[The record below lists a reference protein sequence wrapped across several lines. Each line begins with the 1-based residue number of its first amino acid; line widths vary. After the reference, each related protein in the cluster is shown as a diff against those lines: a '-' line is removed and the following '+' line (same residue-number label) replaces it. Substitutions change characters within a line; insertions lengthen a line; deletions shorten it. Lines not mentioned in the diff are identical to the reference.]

1 MSCYWQKPMGPNW
14 SNGWGRLGGCGAE
27 GPTTQVALPAHLEGK
42 REAERV
48 STHSYL
54 QKRKHT
60 QSACQPSCNSS
71 TTWDSPVMQNWMMGT
86 YIHNIRDWQL
96 EAASFSFEGGPTWLP
111 SATVT
116 STSLWAFLVQRGRDW
131 HLDKELRQPPVNWP
145 LYRGGCITEVD
156 CNALVLQCVC

>member
-48 STHSYL
+48 STHSYM

-60 QSACQPSCNSS
+60 QSACQLPCNPS
-71 TTWDSPVMQNWMMGT
+71 TTCDSPVMQNWMTGT
-86 YIHNIRDWQL
+86 YIHNTRGWQL
-96 EAASFSFEGGPTWLP
+96 EAASFSFEGGPTKCYSYVYISVGISCTEGEGLTFRQRIET
-111 SATVT
+111 ATC
-116 STSLWAFLVQRGRDW
+116 
-131 HLDKELRQPPVNWP
+131 EPVNWP

-156 CNALVLQCVC
+156 CKLL